1 MQRSGVVPLLL
12 CLTAPAAAAA
22 ALCVPQRLVERWGPD
37 IEAQLDRRDAVKYL
51 TQCQGISG
59 AKATK
64 IKAAWD
70 ATKGGWAGGAGGWAW
85 LRL

>member
-1 MQRSGVVPLLL
+1 MVSSLSSSLLL
-12 CLTAPAAAAA
+12 PLPLFT
-22 ALCVPQRLVERWGPD
+22 LILHLPQRLVERWGPD

-59 AKATK
+59 AKAAK

-70 ATKGGWAGGAGGWAW
+70 ATKGGWEES
-85 LRL
+85 